1 MIVVTGAAGFI
12 GSRLIRKLNNENF
25 NYIVAVDKFDNPL
38 KNKNLEGLKIL
49 EQVDRGVFM
58 PWIDINHEEIE
69 FIFHIGA
76 KTDTT
81 LFDIEL
87 LTQIGRAHV

>member
-38 KNKNLEGLKIL
+38 KNKNLEGLNIL
-49 EQVDRGVFM
+49 EHVDRGVFM
-58 PWIDINHEEIE
+58 PWVDINLEEIE
-69 FIFHIGA
+69 FFFHIVA
-76 KTDTT
+76 
-81 LFDIEL
+81 
-87 LTQIGRAHV
+87 